1 MGDSTL
7 GSTTLQAKYDSNR
20 NWQFSMKLALQIK
33 GRPVGVSIATVSD
46 MRYDKA
52 SRKLQAPSIW
62 FGEQGFIKHGVYLN
76 GQKISTYHVVDT
88 GSWRDLSA
96 KTTNGKEGSL
106 VHVTNDITYK
116 AGDNSGCA
124 DLLDTSGNAVTSFST
139 KEGDT
144 LLSCDERASLRL
156 KQGQALVGGG
166 SKLTFSANGGK
177 FKKDVTLTGKTPTI
191 TVNGLQGGNAS
202 TSLQEFMILDTY
214 VYPSVVLVTGNTTV
228 KGITIQAASQSRTA
242 VIGAN
247 ASDTSTGTITIE
259 DVSLNQTSSGM
270 LNRGLNIPAPN
281 MKPTVTGTNTI
292 TTAGYAGYGI
302 YLDGSNGAV
311 IDGDVIL
318 DSAYR
323 GLQISNGSV
332 LSLSPSVL
340 LKDASTTDSI
350 RVDSGNSLTIKSGA
364 QLYPK
369 DDSAY
374 NVCSTDKLL
383 TNTTISAK
391 NSWCP

>member
-1 MGDSTL
+1 
-7 GSTTLQAKYDSNR
+7 
-20 NWQFSMKLALQIK
+20 
-33 GRPVGVSIATVSD
+33 
-46 MRYDKA
+46 
-52 SRKLQAPSIW
+52 
-62 FGEQGFIKHGVYLN
+62 GFIKHGVYLN

-106 VHVTNDITYK
+106 VHVTNDITYN

-124 DLLDTSGNAVTSFST
+124 DLLDSSSNAVTSFST

-191 TVNGLQGGNAS
+191 TVNGLQGGNAPS
-202 TSLQEFMILDTY
+202 SLQEFMTSGTY
-214 VYPSVVLVTGNTTV
+214 VYPAVVLVTGNTTV

-242 VIGAN
+242 AIGAN

-259 DVSLNQTSSGM
+259 DVSLNQTSSGET
-270 LNRGLNIPAPN
+270 NRGLNIQAPN

-292 TTAGYAGYGI
+292 TT
-302 YLDGSNGAV
+302 
-311 IDGDVIL
+311 
-318 DSAYR
+318 
-323 GLQISNGSV
+323 
-332 LSLSPSVL
+332 
-340 LKDASTTDSI
+340 
-350 RVDSGNSLTIKSGA
+350 
-364 QLYPK
+364 
-369 DDSAY
+369 
-374 NVCSTDKLL
+374 
-383 TNTTISAK
+383 
-391 NSWCP
+391 